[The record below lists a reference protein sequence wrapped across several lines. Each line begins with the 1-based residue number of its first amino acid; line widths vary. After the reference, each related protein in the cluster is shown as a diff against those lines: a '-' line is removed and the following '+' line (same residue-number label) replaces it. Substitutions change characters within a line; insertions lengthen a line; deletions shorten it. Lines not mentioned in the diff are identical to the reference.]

1 MKTFVKDPDAT
12 LDYSVD
18 WSLFLAGADDDT
30 ILTATWVDYDT
41 DDLTVTDAGHQAG
54 VHTGF
59 ISGGTLGSTYT
70 VTSRITTAGG
80 RINDETIVL
89 LIRET

>member
-1 MKTFVKDPDAT
+1 MKTFVQDPDAT

-18 WSLFLAGADDDT
+18 WTRFLAGADDDT
-30 ILTATWVDYDT
+30 ITTAVWADYDVA
-41 DDLTVTDAGHQAG
+41 LTVVDAGHTAG

-59 ISGGTLGSTYT
+59 ISGGTLGENYT

-80 RINDETIVL
+80 RINDETIVI